1 MKDTR
6 KSARVDAQL
15 FISYDVMDESGRI
28 TYSGMALSRDL
39 SRKGVMIEERMSFPV
54 DSKVQM
60 HLGVGEDVVHV
71 DGHIRHIEEV
81 SENLYY
87 IGVEFEQIDSET
99 LHTLSQFYPEIS
111 K

>member
-15 FISYDVMDESGRI
+15 FISYDVIDESGRV

-39 SRKGVMIEERMSFPV
+39 SRKGVLIEERMSFPV

-81 SENLYY
+81 SENMFH
-87 IGVEFEQIDSET
+87 IGIEFQQLSTET
-99 LHTLSQFYPEIS
+99 LNALSQFYPEI

>member
-15 FISYDVMDESGRI
+15 FISYDVIDESGRV

-39 SRKGVMIEERMSFPV
+39 SRKGVLIEERMSFPV
-54 DSKVQM
+54 DSKIQM

-71 DGHIRHIEEV
+71 DGYIRHIEEV
-81 SENLYY
+81 SENMFH
-87 IGVEFEQIDSET
+87 ISIEFQQLNSET
-99 LHTLSQFYPEIS
+99 LHALAQFYPEI

>member
-15 FISYDVMDESGRI
+15 FISYDVIDESGRV

-39 SRKGVMIEERMSFPV
+39 SRKGVLIEERMSFPV
-54 DSKVQM
+54 DSKIQM

-71 DGHIRHIEEV
+71 DGYIRHIEEV
-81 SENLYY
+81 SENMFH
-87 IGVEFEQIDSET
+87 IGIEFQQLNSET
-99 LHTLSQFYPEIS
+99 LHALSQFYPEI

>member
-6 KSARVDAQL
+6 KSTRVDAQL
-15 FISYDVMDESGRI
+15 FISYDVMDESGRVI
-28 TYSGMALSRDL
+28 YSGMALSRDL
-39 SRKGVMIEERMSFPV
+39 SRKGVLIEERMSFPV

-71 DGHIRHIEEV
+71 DGYIRHIEEV
-81 SENLYY
+81 SENMFH
-87 IGVEFEQIDSET
+87 IGIEFQHLNSET
-99 LHTLSQFYPEIS
+99 LQALSQFYPEI

>member
-15 FISYDVMDESGRI
+15 FISYDVIDESGRV

-39 SRKGVMIEERMSFPV
+39 SRKGVLIEERMSFPI

-71 DGHIRHIEEV
+71 DGRIRHIEEV
-81 SENLYY
+81 NENMFH
-87 IGVEFEQIDSET
+87 IGIEFQQLNSET
-99 LHTLSQFYPEIS
+99 LHALSQFYPEI